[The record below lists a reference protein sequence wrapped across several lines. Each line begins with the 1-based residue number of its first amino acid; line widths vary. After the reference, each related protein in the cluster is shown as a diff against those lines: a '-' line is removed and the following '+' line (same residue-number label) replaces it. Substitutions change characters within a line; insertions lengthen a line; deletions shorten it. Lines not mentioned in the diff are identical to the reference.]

1 MQILEER
8 LKIMILSEFGD
19 LKGSAGLS
27 VKYLSPFGGISI
39 NISTPLNSEAEDK
52 TESFQ
57 FNLGTN

>member
-1 MQILEER
+1 
-8 LKIMILSEFGD
+8 MILSEFGD
-19 LKGSAGLS
+19 MKGSAGLS